1 MILRSTSQASRAPV
15 PAGEPRP
22 AYEVFVEHQNSVW
35 NEVGT
40 SALAIPQSSHAHLA
54 GQLAAA
60 LLPGIFGTLPTEVV
74 EAIRQHDYGW
84 IATDL
89 EEAERVDGIRPF
101 PKLSAEE
108 AVPAWERTVRLG
120 ESVSPLVG
128 VLVNRHFCLLSDDD
142 NALHQQFRE
151 EAAERR
157 KPVEASLG
165 VPDDDLDRW
174 TGAMGVSD
182 LLSLYLCSGCTDPV
196 EFPFC
201 HPADKAAIPQVG
213 KTVLR
218 WSEGQPRLEPPLFA
232 PGTEAAQAVP
242 ELGTGAG
249 ATTLSWR
256 FA

>member
-1 MILRSTSQASRAPV
+1 MILRSVLPSSSA
-15 PAGEPRP
+15 EPRP
-22 AYEVFVEHQNSVW
+22 AYEVFVEHQNRVPA
-35 NEVGT
+35 G
-40 SALAIPQSSHAHLA
+40 ALAIPQSSHAHLA

-60 LLPGIFGTLPTEVV
+60 LLPEIFGTLPAEVV

-89 EEAERVDGIRPF
+89 LEAERGEEIRPF

-108 AVPAWERTVRLG
+108 AVPAWDRTVRLA

-128 VLVNRHFCLLSDDD
+128 VLVNRHFCLLSDDR
-142 NALHQQFRE
+142 NALHQQFRT

-157 KPVEASLG
+157 GPIETSLG
-165 VPDDDLDRW
+165 VTPGDLDRW

-182 LLSLYLCSGCTDPV
+182 LLSLYLCSGCTEPV

-201 HPADKAAIPQVG
+201 HPADKAAIAHVG

-218 WSEGQPRLEPPLFA
+218 WSEGRPRFEPPILA

-242 ELGTGAG
+242 GLRAGTA
-249 ATTLSWR
+249 ATALSWR